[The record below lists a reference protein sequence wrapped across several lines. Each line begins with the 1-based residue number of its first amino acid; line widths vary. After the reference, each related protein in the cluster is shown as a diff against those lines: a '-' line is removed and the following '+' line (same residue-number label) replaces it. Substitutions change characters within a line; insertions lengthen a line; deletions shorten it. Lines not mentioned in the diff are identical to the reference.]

1 MANPLVYNDAAMR
14 DPVVRDLALRIELE
28 PDATLRAD
36 HGVFPSEVRIE
47 VADAVYTL
55 ATKPHR
61 GSPHNPFSWDEI
73 CEKFRRY
80 TREILSEEQAE
91 AVIGGIA
98 HLEQTADMAEIAR
111 LLAEP

>member
-1 MANPLVYNDAAMR
+1 VSAALFPVTFAYASRSFQMASCPYCATDSRAAL
-14 DPVVRDLALRIELE
+14 P
-28 PDATLRAD
+28 
-36 HGVFPSEVRIE
+36 
-47 VADAVYTL
+47 DAVYTL